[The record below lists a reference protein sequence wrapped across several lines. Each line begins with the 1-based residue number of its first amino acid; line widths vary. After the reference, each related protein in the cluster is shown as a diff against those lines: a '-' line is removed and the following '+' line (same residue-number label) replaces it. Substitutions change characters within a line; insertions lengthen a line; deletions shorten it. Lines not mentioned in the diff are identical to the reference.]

1 MEPSSSL
8 SRHETTLRLA
18 LQARGHWFDPSCAHP
33 KDQATMQVLARVTG
47 PQDRLT
53 VVVDVDF
60 RYSAASMVRRW
71 HAGRG

>member
-1 MEPSSSL
+1 
-8 SRHETTLRLA
+8 
-18 LQARGHWFDPSCAHP
+18 
-33 KDQATMQVLARVTG
+33 MQVLARVTG

-60 RYSAASMVRRW
+60 GYSAASMVRRW